1 VLIVVALLVPVTTA
15 RAARAEVWV
24 AAWSS
29 SPQGAFPLPLPA
41 GRATPSGASTSAVTV
56 REFIHPSVGGNGVR
70 VRLTNEFGTTSLSV
84 VSATLAAVDAGAVVP
99 NTLHALTVGGRS
111 EISIR
116 PGETA
121 LSDLVPLRVDPSREM
136 AVSLAIRAG
145 STDAT
150 ENIDAQQRNLVAYG
164 DRVWQRS
171 DRSFQPVTTWPWVS
185 GVDVRRPAPSHTV
198 VAFGDSLTSGL
209 GSSLNSNDRWP
220 DRLAYRLDARPD
232 NGVSIVN
239 AGIAGNQ
246 LLASTTLSPSAV
258 ARIGQDALDQPG
270 VRTLILLEGVNDLN
284 SVNPPNVAALVAGY
298 RRVVA
303 DAHARGVRVIAST
316 ILPFGGYEVWT
327 PERELEREAI
337 NRWIT
342 TSGAFDGVVDLAAA
356 VAEPAAPDQLAA
368 RFDSGDHLHL
378 NDAGYAALAAAIPLR
393 AL

>member
-1 VLIVVALLVPVTTA
+1 M
-15 RAARAEVWV
+15 
-24 AAWSS
+24 
-29 SPQGAFPLPLPA
+29 
-41 GRATPSGASTSAVTV
+41 

-70 VRLTNEFGTTSLSV
+70 VRLTNEFGTTSLWM
-84 VSATLAAVDAGAVVP
+84 VSATLAAVDAGGVVP
-99 NTLHALTVGGRS
+99 GTLHALTVGGRS

-116 PGETA
+116 PGGTA
-121 LSDLVPLRVDPSREM
+121 LTDLVPWTVDPSSEM

-171 DRSFQPVTTWPWVS
+171 DRAFRPVTAWPWVS
-185 GVDVRRPAPSHTV
+185 DLEVRRPVPSHTV

-209 GSSLNSNDRWP
+209 GSSLNRNDRWP
-220 DRLAYRLDARPD
+220 DRLARRLDARPD

-239 AGIAGNQ
+239 AGIVGNQ

-258 ARIGQDALDQPG
+258 SRVGQDALDQPG
-270 VRTLILLEGVNDLN
+270 VRTVILLEGVNDLN
-284 SVNPPNVAALVAGY
+284 SPNPPNVVALVAGY

-303 DAHARGVRVIAST
+303 DAHARGVRVIVST

-327 PERELEREAI
+327 PERELERDAI

-356 VAEPAAPDQLAA
+356 VADPAAPDQLAA

-378 NDAGYAALAAAIPLR
+378 NDAGYVALAAAIPLR
-393 AL
+393 GL

>member
-1 VLIVVALLVPVTTA
+1 M
-15 RAARAEVWV
+15 
-24 AAWSS
+24 
-29 SPQGAFPLPLPA
+29 
-41 GRATPSGASTSAVTV
+41 

-99 NTLHALTVGGRS
+99 DTLHTLTVGGRS

-116 PGETA
+116 PGGTA
-121 LSDLVPLRVDPSREM
+121 LSDLVPWTVDPSRQM

-171 DRSFQPVTTWPWVS
+171 DRAFQPVTTWPWVS
-185 GVDVRRPAPSHTV
+185 DVEVRRPAPSHTV

-209 GSSLNSNDRWP
+209 GSSLKRNDRWP
-220 DRLAYRLDARPD
+220 DRLAHRLDARPD

-246 LLASTTLSPSAV
+246 LLASTTSSPSAV
-258 ARIGQDALDQPG
+258 SRIGHDALDQPG

-284 SVNPPNVAALVAGY
+284 SANPPNVVALAAGY

-327 PERELEREAI
+327 PERELERDAI

-356 VAEPAAPDQLAA
+356 VADPAAPDQLAA

-393 AL
+393 GL